1 MPPSWM
7 PSTSQKDIVS
17 PWSFYPPSMSSVDSP
32 ANCRCHR
39 RFGDWSPICNL
50 TNKSKRHQ
58 ADTSTQTNS
67 WKQLFHQKDGRI
79 KDLMILGP
87 FGCLPRNPS
96 LADPWPNWSLGTRA
110 NAQEKRGSNQRSNFD
125 WKKHG
130 FCAVVF
136 EEATFPVKDRRMSN
150 CEDSCVLDTARRKCT
165 MCIDVSEWLCDSIVP
180 VRWLEGRHQVA
191 GLTLNVIDLGTP

>member
-17 PWSFYPPSMSSVDSP
+17 PWSIYPPSMSSVDSP

-58 ADTSTQTNS
+58 VDTSTQTNS
-67 WKQLFHQKDGRI
+67 WKQFFHQKDGRI

-96 LADPWPNWSLGTRA
+96 LADPWPNWSLGTKA
-110 NAQEKRGSNQRSNFD
+110 NAQLKRGSSSNQRSNFD
-125 WKKHG
+125 WG
-130 FCAVVF
+130 GDIPCEGSPNEQLWRLLCAWYSSPQVCNVHRY
-136 EEATFPVKDRRMSN
+136 VRM
-150 CEDSCVLDTARRKCT
+150 
-165 MCIDVSEWLCDSIVP
+165 
-180 VRWLEGRHQVA
+180 
-191 GLTLNVIDLGTP
+191 TL